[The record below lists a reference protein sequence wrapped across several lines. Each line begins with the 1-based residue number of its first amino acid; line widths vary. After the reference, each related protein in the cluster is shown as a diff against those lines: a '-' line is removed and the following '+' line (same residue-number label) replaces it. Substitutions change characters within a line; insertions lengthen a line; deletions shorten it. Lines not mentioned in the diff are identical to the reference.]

1 MTDVQRNELFKAYLI
16 DCLDN
21 INQKSTFK
29 ERTTML
35 NNLSTIHST
44 TNITKAFQAIRN
56 EINYI

>member
-21 INQKSTFK
+21 INQKTTFK
-29 ERTTML
+29 QRSKML

-44 TNITKAFQAIRN
+44 NDITKAFQAIRN
-56 EINYI
+56 EINYH